1 MNILNKWLRP
11 RKNVLTFKV
20 TTMTSK
26 RYYKYNI
33 SLNEDTISYVTI
45 IGYPSVRSIDG
56 NMFISL
62 HGWKK

>member
-11 RKNVLTFKV
+11 RKNVLTF
-20 TTMTSK
+20 TTTISK